1 MNCPSCGSPHPA
13 GKRFCSECGTALT
26 RSCPGCSAAL
36 AGTEKFCPD
45 CGATLTSPPEQ
56 ASAERVGPAAP
67 VAERRLV
74 SVLFADLVGFT
85 AASEGRDSEDTRE
98 LLTRYFDTSRTIIER
113 YGGTVEKFIGDA
125 VMAVW
130 GAPVAREDD
139 AERAVRAGLELVAA
153 VPSLHAALKAR
164 AGVLTGEAAVT
175 LGASDQGMV
184 AGDLVNTASRIQ
196 SAAEPGTVL
205 VGEATRRASEA
216 AIAYGDAGENE
227 MKGKAEPVP
236 LWQALRVVANRGG
249 EGRSTG
255 LEAPFVGRDRELRLL
270 KDVFHATSDEG
281 RAHLLS
287 VIGVAG
293 IGKSRLTWEFEKYID
308 GLAQDA
314 WWHRGRCLSYGDG
327 IAYWALAEI
336 IRMRA
341 RIAED
346 EPAEDALAKLG
357 VVLDE
362 IVPDP
367 ADRAF
372 VEPRL
377 QHLLGLT
384 DRVAPDREDLF
395 SGWRLFIERMAEQHP
410 VIMVFEDIQWADAS
424 LIEFLEYL
432 LEWSRAFPVFVLTLA
447 RPDVSDRHP
456 TWGAG
461 MRSFTSL
468 QLEPLPGEAIDALL
482 RGLVPGLPDD
492 AVARIRDRADGI
504 PLYAV
509 ETVRMLIDRGLLE
522 PGEAEYRV
530 VGDLEALAVPET
542 LQALIASRLDGLPE
556 AERRCLQDAAVL
568 GKTFSAR
575 GLTAISG
582 GEEANDLLASLVR
595 KELLVLDIDP
605 RSPER
610 GQYGF
615 LQALVQRVAYDTL
628 SRNDRKAKHL
638 AAARY
643 LAEEAGIDPDE
654 VAEVIAAH
662 YLDAARA
669 DEEADDALAIRAQA
683 RAWLERAGERA
694 ASLAAADEAQR
705 AFESAAALA
714 ETPVEQAELLERAGN
729 MARQGSRL
737 DESERLLAQARELY
751 ARAGDT
757 HGAARAAAGLARAL
771 FSLARTDEAITI
783 GEEAYAV
790 LAGDAADADT
800 AMLAAELARLHHFS
814 GNGNLARERIDTA
827 LDIAERLRLPQ
838 VIASAL
844 NTKSLTVM
852 ERHPTEA
859 HALLR
864 GALEVA
870 LHHDLAYEALR
881 AYNNLIV
888 SLDNLDRLD
897 EILPLAEEAYEVARR
912 YGDRDW
918 QERLG
923 GSLADEY
930 AVAGRWDDALRLFA
944 ETRPV
949 VTDAVTALSRILP
962 AEIHWFRGD
971 DAEARTLLDEAS
983 SMPDDPTNIAYR
995 PTRYEVDSRLARL
1008 NRDGDAMLAAAET
1021 VVVTNI
1027 EHRQADTNIGEGL
1040 RLAAQAVRSAA
1051 DVAPAERALE
1061 RAREAMT
1068 LRTTRPL
1075 TGACERL
1082 AGVLA
1087 ATSGEHDE
1095 AIGHFAAALPP
1106 TRSFGDPIW
1115 IAELLLDYGDAL
1127 CADGRSD
1134 EAAPLVAEARE
1145 LLEHLGAVRLIPVVE
1160 ALEARLP
1167 QGATA

>member
-1 MNCPSCGSPHPA
+1 MHCNACGTENA
-13 GKRFCSECGTALT
+13 VGAKFCSECGVPLSRA
-26 RSCPGCSAAL
+26 CPSCSAPATPG
-36 AGTEKFCPD
+36 AKFCGE
-45 CGATLTSPPEQ
+45 CGTDLVLTQDKAT
-56 ASAERVGPAAP
+56 SAAMKGP

-85 AASEGRDSEDTRE
+85 AASEGRDAEETRE
-98 LLTRYFDTSRTIIER
+98 LLTRYFDTCRTIIER

-153 VPSLHAALKAR
+153 VPSLNVALKAR

-205 VGEATRRASEA
+205 VGEATRRSSEA
-216 AIAYGDAGENE
+216 AIAYVDAGGHE
-227 MKGKAEPVP
+227 MKGKADPVP
-236 LWQALRVVANRGG
+236 LWEALRVVANRGG
-249 EGRSTG
+249 EGRSAS

-270 KDVFHATSDEG
+270 KDVFHATADEG

-287 VIGVAG
+287 VVGVAG
-293 IGKSRLTWEFEKYID
+293 IGKSRLAWEFEKYND

-327 IAYWALAEI
+327 VAYWALAEI

-346 EPAEDALAKLG
+346 EPIEDALAKLG

-367 ADRAF
+367 SDRAF

-410 VIMVFEDIQWADAS
+410 VIMVFEDIQWADTA
-424 LIEFLEYL
+424 LVEFLEYL

-447 RPDVSDRHP
+447 RPDVTDRHP

-468 QLEPLPGEAIDALL
+468 QLDPLPGEAIDALL

-492 AVARIRDRADGI
+492 AMARIRERADGI

-522 PGEAEYRV
+522 SDQTGYRV
-530 VGDLEALAVPET
+530 VGDLDALAVPET

-556 AERRCLQDAAVL
+556 TERHCLQDAAVL

-582 GEEANDLLASLVR
+582 GENAGDLLASLVR
-595 KELLVLDIDP
+595 KELLVLDTDP

-628 SRNDRKAKHL
+628 SRNDRKAKHV
-638 AAARY
+638 AAALY

-654 VAEVIAAH
+654 IAEVIAAH

-669 DEEADDALAIRAQA
+669 DENADDALAIRAQA
-683 RAWLERAGERA
+683 RTWLERAGERA

-705 AFESAAALA
+705 AFEGAAALA
-714 ETPVEQAELLERAGN
+714 ETPTEQAELLERAGT
-729 MARQGSRL
+729 MARQGARL
-737 DESERLLAQARELY
+737 DESERLLAEARELY
-751 ARAGDT
+751 AGAGET

-771 FSLARTDEAITI
+771 FAQGRTGEAITI

-800 AMLAAELARLHHFS
+800 ATLAAELARLHHFAD
-814 GNGNLARERIDTA
+814 NGNLARERVETA
-827 LDIAERLRLPQ
+827 LDIAEELQLPT

-844 NTKSLTVM
+844 NTKSVVIAYG
-852 ERHPTEA
+852 HPIES
-859 HALLR
+859 HALVR

-870 LHHDLAYEALR
+870 LRHDLAYEALR
-881 AYNNLIV
+881 AYNNLQV
-888 SLDNLDRLD
+888 SLDRLD
-897 EILPLAEEAYEVARR
+897 RQDEILPVAEEGYDVAGR
-912 YGDRDW
+912 YGDRQW
-918 QERLG
+918 QNGLG
-923 GSLADEY
+923 GALAEEY
-930 AVAGRWDDALRLFA
+930 HLAGRWDDALRLSTA
-944 ETRPV
+944 TRPA
-949 VTDAVTALSRILP
+949 VTDAYTAQAYLTP
-962 AEIHWFRGD
+962 ADIHWFRGESDEARALLD
-971 DAEARTLLDEAS
+971 DASTLPE
-983 SMPDDPTNIAYR
+983 DPTNIVFRHVRSAI
-995 PTRYEVDSRLARL
+995 DSRLARFDL
-1008 NRDGDAMLAAAET
+1008 DGDAMLAAAAANLAANVAHSEWT
-1021 VVVTNI
+1021 TNL
-1027 EHRQADTNIGEGL
+1027 GEGL
-1040 RLAAQAVRSAA
+1040 RLVAEAMRTCSDRSLAAGALEQAGEAMSVRS
-1051 DVAPAERALE
+1051 
-1061 RAREAMT
+1061 
-1068 LRTTRPL
+1068 TRPL
-1075 TGACERL
+1075 AATYEQL

-1087 ATSGEHDE
+1087 TIEGRHDE
-1095 AIGHFAAALPP
+1095 AIGHFAAALSPM
-1106 TRSFGDPIW
+1106 RSLGWPHW
-1115 IAELLLDYGDAL
+1115 LAELLLDYADAL
-1127 CADGRSD
+1127 CSDGRAD
-1134 EAAPLVAEARE
+1134 EATPLVAEARE
-1145 LLEHLGAVRLIPVVE
+1145 ILEQLGAVRLIPAVE
-1160 ALEARLP
+1160 ALEGRIP
-1167 QGATA
+1167 QKAPA